1 MRGVDPCVT
10 AMGCAACALLGL
22 GTIGAIITV
31 QKGPLSAVGAGK
43 RLATSVRNQGIV
55 VSYEVAKVV
64 QLELIVP
71 LSVSSS

>member
-1 MRGVDPCVT
+1 M
-10 AMGCAACALLGL
+10 
-22 GTIGAIITV
+22 IGAIITV

-43 RLATSVRNQGIV
+43 WLATSVRNQGIV
-55 VSYEVAKVV
+55 VSYEVAKVI

>member
-1 MRGVDPCVT
+1 
-10 AMGCAACALLGL
+10 MGCAACALLGL
-22 GTIGAIITV
+22 GMIGAIITV

-43 RLATSVRNQGIV
+43 WLATSVRNQGIV
-55 VSYEVAKVV
+55 VSYEVAKVI